1 MKILKELG
9 LDKLGITN
17 IGQLERNLSV
27 KELVKDILVNN
38 EGVIGLRGAAMVD
51 TGIYTGRSP
60 QDKYI
65 VAESSSEEKIW
76 WGPVN
81 RRISESIFNILY
93 KKVIAYYN
101 QSSGTKTYLFDG
113 FAGADPKYA
122 LNVRIIAKKAWQA
135 HFVHNMFIRTNNDDL
150 VNFEPG
156 FTIIN
161 ASDVTNADFEKF
173 GMNSETFILFHLGR
187 RIAIIGG
194 TEYGG
199 EMKKGIFSVLN
210 YMLPQQGV
218 LPMHCSANVN
228 KDGGNPAI
236 FFGLSGTGKTTLS
249 TDPIRPLVGDDEHG
263 WSNEGIFN
271 FEGGC
276 YAKVINLD
284 PEHEPDIY
292 NAIREGALLENVVY
306 DVKTKEIDFSDSSK
320 TENTRVSYPL
330 NHIENS
336 IYASGKPSMA
346 GQPQKII
353 FLTCD
358 AYGILPPVAK
368 LSPQQAMYHF
378 ISGYTAKVAGTERGI
393 TEPVATFSPCFGS
406 PFLILHPLK
415 YAELL
420 QKKMLQHNVPAYLVN
435 TGWVGA
441 SASSGAKRIKLPLTR
456 AIIHAI
462 LDGSIENSDFDTD
475 PYFHVKIPKSL
486 GKIDSSILNPLHAW
500 TNESEY
506 HSGAR
511 ELVEKFQE
519 NYNKYDLGDPE
530 ILQAGPTI

>member
-17 IGQLERNLSV
+17 IGHLERNLSV
-27 KELVKDILVNN
+27 QELVKDILVNN

-81 RRISESIFNILY
+81 RRISESIFNSLY

-135 HFVHNMFIRTNNDDL
+135 HFVHNMFIRPNNDDL

-218 LPMHCSANVN
+218 LSMHCSANVN

-249 TDPIRPLVGDDEHG
+249 TDPIRPLIGDDEHG
-263 WSNEGIFN
+263 WTKTNVFN
-271 FEGGC
+271 FVLSFGTDNSTETLRKR
-276 YAKVINLD
+276 AFWKEQDLSFS
-284 PEHEPDIY
+284 EH
-292 NAIREGALLENVVY
+292 
-306 DVKTKEIDFSDSSK
+306 
-320 TENTRVSYPL
+320 
-330 NHIENS
+330 
-336 IYASGKPSMA
+336 
-346 GQPQKII
+346 
-353 FLTCD
+353 
-358 AYGILPPVAK
+358 
-368 LSPQQAMYHF
+368 
-378 ISGYTAKVAGTERGI
+378 
-393 TEPVATFSPCFGS
+393 
-406 PFLILHPLK
+406 
-415 YAELL
+415 
-420 QKKMLQHNVPAYLVN
+420 
-435 TGWVGA
+435 
-441 SASSGAKRIKLPLTR
+441 
-456 AIIHAI
+456 
-462 LDGSIENSDFDTD
+462 
-475 PYFHVKIPKSL
+475 
-486 GKIDSSILNPLHAW
+486 
-500 TNESEY
+500 
-506 HSGAR
+506 
-511 ELVEKFQE
+511 
-519 NYNKYDLGDPE
+519 
-530 ILQAGPTI
+530 